1 MCEELKEDHKKLSV
15 KRHVQLN
22 VDQYGVMDMRKNF
35 NAKNVMD
42 SVLTIITLEVDL
54 RVKIDHSVKFSG
66 AS

>member
-1 MCEELKEDHKKLSV
+1 MCEELQEDHKKLSV

-66 AS
+66 AP